1 MLRRRPTADSNAGTA
16 VVPVF
21 GVDPRGAALF
31 AGAVNG
37 TMGALNGRVVMDT
50 RSTAW
55 HGWTQSPQN
64 FRSPQAVT
72 GIAAGAGRPSVATS
86 TFLDQ
91 SRSSAQLSP
100 MQALMEARA
109 ARGRY

>member
-1 MLRRRPTADSNAGTA
+1 MFGRRPAADSNESVA

-21 GVDPRGAALF
+21 GVDPHGAAIF

-37 TMGALNGRVVMDT
+37 TLGALGSRVVMDT
-50 RSTAW
+50 RSNAW
-55 HGWTQSPQN
+55 HGWTQSPQS
-64 FRSPQAVT
+64 FRAAGTVT
-72 GIAAGAGRPSVATS
+72 GTARAAGTPRVDTT

-91 SRSSAQLSP
+91 SRSSAQMSP
-100 MQALMEARA
+100 TQALMEARA

>member
-1 MLRRRPTADSNAGTA
+1 MFGRRPAADSNASVA

-21 GVDPRGAALF
+21 GVDPHGAAIF

-37 TMGALNGRVVMDT
+37 TLGALGSRVVMDT

-55 HGWTQSPQN
+55 HGWTQSPQS
-64 FRSPQAVT
+64 FRTNANIT
-72 GIAAGAGRPSVATS
+72 GANSGRPSVPTT

-100 MQALMEARA
+100 VQALMESRA